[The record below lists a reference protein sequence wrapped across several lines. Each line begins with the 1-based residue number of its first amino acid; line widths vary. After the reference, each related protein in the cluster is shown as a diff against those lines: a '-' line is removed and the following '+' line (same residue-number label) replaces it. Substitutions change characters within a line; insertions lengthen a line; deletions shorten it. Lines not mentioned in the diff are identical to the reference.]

1 MKKLNITKKKFNE
14 SRYFQTKYGKL
25 EYVSESGNVY
35 KTSKG
40 HVISFNESGNFPILS
55 IQVSDDDIRNSQ
67 IYKDKVNRQKEII
80 SNFLETTKYEIST
93 DRYPNADPN
102 AVEEAQDFVM
112 MVANYTADEYGDDEP
127 DYDFALEW
135 VRDIINGLKELAKDK
150 TTYMSGNFADWSK
163 YYNRQPMN
171 TPEDV
176 LKAAQESL
184 YALGTHGG
192 DYNFGEQLTETFYS
206 NLNSDFNEEQGDE
219 LSEEA
224 KDLIRDTYNVDV

>member
-25 EYVSESGNVY
+25 EYVSESGRVY

-40 HVISFNESGNFPILS
+40 HVISFKESGNFPILS

-67 IYKDKVNRQKEII
+67 IYKEKVNRQKETI

-93 DRYPNADPN
+93 DRYPDADPK
-102 AVEEAQDFVM
+102 AVEEAQDFIM
-112 MVANYTADEYGDDEP
+112 MVANYTADEYGDDYP

-135 VRDIINGLKELAKDK
+135 VRDIINGLKKLAKDK

-176 LKAAQESL
+176 LEAAYESL

-192 DYNFGEQLTETFYS
+192 DYNFQEELTETFYQ
-206 NLNSDFNEEQGDE
+206 NLNGDFGEQCDD

-224 KDLIRDTYNVDV
+224 KDLIRDNYNIDV

>member
-35 KTSKG
+35 KTDKG
-40 HVISFNESGNFPILS
+40 HVISFKESGNFPILS

-67 IYKDKVNRQKEII
+67 IYKDKVNRQKKII
-80 SNFLETTKYEIST
+80 SNFLETTKNEIST
-93 DRYPNADPN
+93 DRYPNADPED
-102 AVEEAQDFVM
+102 VEEAQDFVM
-112 MVANYTADEYGDDEP
+112 MVANYTADEYEDDHS

-135 VRDIINGLKELAKDK
+135 VRDIINGLKKLAKDK
-150 TTYMSGNFADWSK
+150 TTYMSGNFSDWSK

-176 LKAAQESL
+176 LEAAQESL
-184 YALGTHGG
+184 HALGTHGG
-192 DYNFGEQLTETFYS
+192 DYNFEEQLTETFYS
-206 NLNSDFNEEQGDE
+206 NLNSDFYEEQGDE

-224 KDLIRDTYNVDV
+224 KDLIRDTYNIDE